1 VTPATDV
8 YALGVV
14 AYECLA
20 GRRPFTGDHPIAVAL
35 AHLLQA
41 PPPLPEDVPPAV
53 RGLVMLAMAKDPKQR
68 PADAML
74 FGRQLLALPR
84 ALEPPGHVCRLSGD
98 IARSEDHG
106 MICRLASAGWRR

>member
-1 VTPATDV
+1 MTPATDV

-20 GRRPFTGDHPIAVAL
+20 GRRPFTGDDPIAVAL

-41 PPPLPEDVPPAV
+41 SPSLPEDVPPAV
-53 RGLVMLAMAKDPKQR
+53 RGLMMLAMAKDPKRR

-74 FGRQLLALPR
+74 FGRQLLALR
-84 ALEPPGHVCRLSGD
+84 RVLEPSGLY
-98 IARSEDHG
+98 A
-106 MICRLASAGWRR
+106 A